1 MTHKSPESTISERCG
16 NVLHRPL
23 ASLMGV
29 VALFASGCGLSGLD
43 AKPAPAT
50 VTVTTTNRHPQTTET
65 PRATQTVRVTETV
78 TPSPSE
84 PTSRPT
90 ETSRQQSTPKE
101 GDIVTVGGQ
110 ITCANGKKFVGAWVE
125 RAHEEVL
132 KSGWVQ
138 TTPTS
143 DQSVVDIKNL
153 PVVIG
158 EKIKFSVGCGGTE
171 KDWDTASY
179 TGFTKFTKEDLTD
192 EGLDVTCR
200 PNGNNGRC
208 EVKKK

>member
-1 MTHKSPESTISERCG
+1 MTHESPEFTISGKIG
-16 NVLHRPL
+16 NVLRRPL

-84 PTSRPT
+84 PTSSPT
-90 ETSRQQSTPKE
+90 KTTPKE
-101 GDIVTVGGQ
+101 GDIVTVGGK
-110 ITCANGKKFVGAWVE
+110 ITCTNGEEFVGAWVE
-125 RAHEEVL
+125 RTNGKI
-132 KSGWVQ
+132 KSDWVE

-143 DQSVVDIKNL
+143 NQSVVDTKDM
-153 PVVIG
+153 VGVIG
-158 EKIKFSVGCGGTE
+158 EKIKVSVGCGGTK
-171 KDWDTASY
+171 KDWGTVSY
-179 TGFTKFTKEDLTD
+179 SGFTKFTGKDLD
-192 EGLDVTCR
+192 ITCY
-200 PNGNNGRC
+200 PNGNNGWC
-208 EVKKK
+208 EVKEK

>member
-1 MTHKSPESTISERCG
+1 MTHESPEFTISGKIG
-16 NVLHRPL
+16 NVLRRPL
-23 ASLMGV
+23 ASFMGV

-90 ETSRQQSTPKE
+90 KTTPKE
-101 GDIVTVGGQ
+101 GDIVTIGGQ
-110 ITCANGKKFVGAWVE
+110 FTCANGGEFVGAWVE
-125 RAHEEVL
+125 RANEETL
-132 KSGWVQ
+132 ESGWVK
-138 TTPTS
+138 TAPTS
-143 DQSVVDIKNL
+143 DRSVVDIKNL

-158 EKIKFSVGCGGTE
+158 DKIKFSVGCGGTK
-171 KDWDTASY
+171 KDWDAVGYTPNYRVAS
-179 TGFTKFTKEDLTD
+179 GEAL
-192 EGLDVTCR
+192 GVTCESKD
-200 PNGNNGRC
+200 GDKNGRC
-208 EVKKK
+208 EVKEK

>member
-1 MTHKSPESTISERCG
+1 MTHKSPEFTISGKIG
-16 NVLHRPL
+16 NVLRRPL
-23 ASLMGV
+23 ASFMGV

-90 ETSRQQSTPKE
+90 KTTPKE

-110 ITCANGKKFVGAWVE
+110 FTCANGDKFVGAWAE
-125 RAHEEVL
+125 RASEEIL
-132 KSGWVQ
+132 KSDWVQ

-158 EKIKFSVGCGGTE
+158 DKIKFSVGCGGTK
-171 KDWDTASY
+171 KDWGTVSY
-179 TGFTKFTKEDLTD
+179 SGFTKFTGKDLD
-192 EGLDVTCR
+192 IICYPKGK
-200 PNGNNGRC
+200 NGWC
-208 EVKKK
+208 EVKEK